1 MNKLSFELKKT
12 RELRHEYDYS
22 GFLFLV
28 DGKPLVFDDYTLPD
42 YADFLELLDQGVI
55 IARCTCGAWF
65 CSAIVAE
72 VKEINDHVIQWTL
85 VKIQE
90 DEVIETFQFDKAE
103 YNKVIGEL
111 ERIARKLERKGKSDE
126 A

>member
-12 RELRHEYDYS
+12 RELRHEYDYP

-55 IARCTCGAWF
+55 IARCTCGDWF
-65 CSAIVAE
+65 CSAIIAE
-72 VKEINDHVIQWTL
+72 VKEINDHIIQWTL

-111 ERIARKLERKGKSDE
+111 ERIARKSEEQRKL
-126 A
+126 